1 MSITVFGAAFDA
13 RDAATIARFWAD
25 ALGRQVA
32 DGASPDHAVV
42 KAGDSASFGP
52 RLAFHRVPEPKTVKN
67 RFHLDLITTDY
78 EAETARLVALGAT
91 ILNTIDNGARWTTL
105 ADPEGNEF
113 DLIAS

>member
-42 KAGDSASFGP
+42 ETGDSASSGP

-91 ILNTIDNGARWTTL
+91 ILNTIDNGSRWTTL

-113 DLIAS
+113 DLIAG